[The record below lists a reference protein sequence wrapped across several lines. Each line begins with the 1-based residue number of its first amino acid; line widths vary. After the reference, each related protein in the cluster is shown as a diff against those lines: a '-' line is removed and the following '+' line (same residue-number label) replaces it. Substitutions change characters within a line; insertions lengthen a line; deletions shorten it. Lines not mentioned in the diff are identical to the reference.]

1 MGLAPI
7 FLLAFV
13 PGVGRLSFHLAFWPG
28 LSFGIMRVVEN
39 ALSTQIFPSWLSIGD
54 GKYAADLGVNV
65 YGLVFCML
73 ADPLGAWLSRRS
85 STLNKQHD
93 FS

>member
-54 GKYAADLGVNV
+54 GKYVVDLEVM
-65 YGLVFCML
+65 CMGWCF
-73 ADPLGAWLSRRS
+73 ARWPTR
-85 STLNKQHD
+85 
-93 FS
+93 